1 MFFNEFRDDQRLFQW
16 LSNATEEE
24 KIDIKLNYQNS
35 WRYVTIREDLSS
47 LDIGTVDF
55 LSVIN
60 RNDRT
65 GTIDVRGCTEHLSYC
80 KKLNRALAVSFVG
93 LPRQS
98 KNHIVISTPMT
109 NHLSCCPKTQYLE
122 CENSMVLYFI
132 CVYI

>member
-24 KIDIKLNYQNS
+24 KTDIKLNYQNS

-65 GTIDVRGCTEHLSYC
+65 GKIDVRGCTEHLSYC
-80 KKLNRALAVSFVG
+80 KKVEQSIGCAFCWITTLDKKSHCHINTNDKPFEL
-93 LPRQS
+93 LPE
-98 KNHIVISTPMT
+98 NTIS
-109 NHLSCCPKTQYLE
+109 
-122 CENSMVLYFI
+122 
-132 CVYI
+132 